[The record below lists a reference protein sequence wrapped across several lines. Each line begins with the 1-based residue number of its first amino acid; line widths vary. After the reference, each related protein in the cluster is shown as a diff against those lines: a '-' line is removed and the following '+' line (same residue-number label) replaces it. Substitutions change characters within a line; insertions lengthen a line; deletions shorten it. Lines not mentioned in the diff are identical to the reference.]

1 MHVPFSLPSGH
12 RQGRWTPRRKR
23 PPVAPVT
30 SWQGSAAR
38 PGLLGG
44 IGQEGRLPYKTR
56 YLSSSKRIRFCP
68 VSGFWWSLR
77 VHILWRWF
85 RMAMIHVGIII
96 RIVGHNIHH
105 TSKLW
110 SPSIHLNPHVVLW
123 WCFSHLLAPMFRSIR
138 KTSPF
143 QVVAIMLLLSQ
154 VKPRHSKS
162 NCGGLWPIKMT
173 RRFSW
178 WTNCTLHKM
187 TWREKISDSFQ
198 FNEFPW

>member
-1 MHVPFSLPSGH
+1 MELERTIKHESKINEVFSFQVFSTKTNIYTLSYLTFACPVFIAFGASSGAMNPPA
-12 RQGRWTPRRKR
+12 QETPG
-23 PPVAPVT
+23 APVT

-77 VHILWRWF
+77 VDILWRWF

-105 TSKLW
+105 TSKW
-110 SPSIHLNPHVVLW
+110 IVPHESTWIHMW
-123 WCFSHLLAPMFRSIR
+123 WCFSHLLAPMLCLSIR

-143 QVVAIMLLLSQ
+143 SSGCHHAS
-154 VKPRHSKS
+154 PFAS
-162 NCGGLWPIKMT
+162 
-173 RRFSW
+173 
-178 WTNCTLHKM
+178 
-187 TWREKISDSFQ
+187 
-198 FNEFPW
+198 